1 MAGLTTTA
9 AVTGMV
15 PVEMVEDTVRLTV
28 TVREVLVDVDGATVN
43 SLQHRLLV
51 VVVQVGHLKQI
62 TLNFRLG

>member
-28 TVREVLVDVDGATVN
+28 TVRVYVDGATVN
-43 SLQHRLLV
+43 SPQHRRLV

-62 TLNFRLG
+62 TLNFRLGR